1 MNGASPLLSLYAL
14 MARTGNTL
22 PFYLT
27 LACLFQLHK
36 PQKKLMWAE
45 HRNFESES
53 YVYWTVHHCDS

>member
-1 MNGASPLLSLYAL
+1 MNGALPLLSLYAL

-36 PQKKLMWAE
+36 PQKKINVGRAQK
-45 HRNFESES
+45 F
-53 YVYWTVHHCDS
+53 